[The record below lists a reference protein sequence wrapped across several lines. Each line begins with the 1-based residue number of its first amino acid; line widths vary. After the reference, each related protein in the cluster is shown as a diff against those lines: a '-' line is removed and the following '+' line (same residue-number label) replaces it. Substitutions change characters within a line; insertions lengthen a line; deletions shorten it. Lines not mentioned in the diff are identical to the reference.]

1 MKNPAI
7 IFLFYLDMENYEK
20 DYEGFNKSRGR
31 DKDEGN
37 GGMLKGLLIGAV
49 VASLL
54 FYFMRSDS
62 QKSPEPIVIRDT
74 VYIEK
79 EVEAEEAEEEFENI
93 EVAEIEATAVNAV
106 PVEQPA
112 LNISIPNNNIFYIA
126 CPNKVEISASGM
138 DPFKISVAIS
148 NGSITRGTKPEEY
161 VVNVKTPGKVKINA
175 SYNLDGRVNYLGS
188 KEFVVKRVPNPV
200 PCIGKDEQTKHGGE
214 IKKNVLMAQA
224 GVLAEFPDFDFDM
237 KFTVVSFKVAGT
249 IKGFTQIEEANSA
262 AFTPKQKAL
271 INNMAAGSILSI
283 YDIKAKGPDGTI
295 RDLQSIVYKI
305 K

>member
-1 MKNPAI
+1 MGN
-7 IFLFYLDMENYEK
+7 FEENF
-20 DYEGFNKSRGR
+20 EGFKKSTNRESEKSNSG
-31 DKDEGN
+31 
-37 GGMLKGLLIGAV
+37 LFWGLLLGMAAAFLLLMFIKREPE
-49 VASLL
+49 ASQQTV
-54 FYFMRSDS
+54 R
-62 QKSPEPIVIRDT
+62 VDT

-79 EVEAEEAEEEFENI
+79 VVETELVCDGPEIQENI
-93 EVAEIEATAVNAV
+93 QTEATAVNAV

-249 IKGFTQIEEANSA
+249 IKGFTEIEEANSA
-262 AFTPKQKAL
+262 AFSPKQKAL
-271 INNMAAGSILSI
+271 INNMATGSILSI

-295 RDLQSIVYKI
+295 RNLPSIVYKL